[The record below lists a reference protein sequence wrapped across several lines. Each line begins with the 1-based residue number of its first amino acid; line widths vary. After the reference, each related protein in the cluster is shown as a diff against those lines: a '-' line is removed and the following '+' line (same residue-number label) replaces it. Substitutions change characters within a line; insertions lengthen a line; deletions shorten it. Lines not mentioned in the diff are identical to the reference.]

1 MKESVEESKKKFR
14 WTTASVIGT
23 VFATL
28 FGLVGA
34 VAAAAVFFV
43 PTRDGRDEADRA
55 KSTASANTTQ
65 NPSIPPANPSGTI
78 APTQRHLAELP
89 LAQGGGSVSVVDG
102 RDLSM
107 PCGSGQSDDRYR
119 QIEYELPGPYTS
131 FTTRATARGKADVE
145 ASVGVQVFVRARHER
160 SDRTLEGFRT
170 VLKTNG
176 AEPITAD
183 ITNARA
189 ILLRITCS
197 ASTLT
202 VTFTD
207 PRIGR

>member
-1 MKESVEESKKKFR
+1 MKESQEGSNKNSKRTK
-14 WTTASVIGT
+14 AGIVVALG
-23 VFATL
+23 TL
-28 FGLVGA
+28 FGLVSA

-55 KSTASANTTQ
+55 KSTAPAHTTQ
-65 NPSIPPANPSGTI
+65 NPSSQPGNPSSKNALTE
-78 APTQRHLAELP
+78 RHLAELP

-102 RDLSM
+102 RDLAM

-131 FTTRATARGKADVE
+131 FTTLATARGKADVE
-145 ASVGVQVFVRARHER
+145 ARVGVQVFVRARQER
-160 SDRTLEGFRT
+160 SDRTLESGRT
-170 VLKTNG
+170 VLKTDG
-176 AEPITAD
+176 SEPITAD

-197 ASTLT
+197 TSTLT
-202 VTFTD
+202 VTLTD